1 MGQRFTASQRVRT
14 DTVTF
19 DLPRGGYNFKHMI
32 PMASG
37 DQYFKLWE
45 ADMSGH
51 AYDTLAVGIS
61 FIGRHA
67 MGNYVVALYTDSTGN
82 TTRVDKNKCEYYDIY
97 AGVNP
102 PLFTLIN
109 TGQVYTAVYTAEHF
123 VGIAYR
129 FNDDINNMGIFMN
142 QPTPDALTIF
152 DEPVATTIP
161 SGSAATLVAW

>member
-1 MGQRFTASQRVRT
+1 
-14 DTVTF
+14 
-19 DLPRGGYNFKHMI
+19 
-32 PMASG
+32 
-37 DQYFKLWE
+37 
-45 ADMSGH
+45 
-51 AYDTLAVGIS
+51 
-61 FIGRHA
+61 
-67 MGNYVVALYTDSTGN
+67 
-82 TTRVDKNKCEYYDIY
+82 
-97 AGVNP
+97 
-102 PLFTLIN
+102 LIN